1 MSDAREGL
9 IWDAVAG
16 KLEQPPAG
24 VLLGTTFIDVQP
36 GRAKMEFEAKED
48 FYNPAGV
55 VHGGFLAA
63 MLDDTLGPAAAS
75 TVGPDE
81 FVVTVEMKVNFMRP
95 ARTGKLIGEGRV
107 VHRGRSLI
115 FVEATLSAEDESLIA
130 TATGTWRVIPA
141 PKEGD
146 AS

>member
-16 KLEQPPAG
+16 RLDPPPAV
-24 VLLGTTFIDVQP
+24 VLLGSKFVDVEP

-63 MLDDTLGPAAAS
+63 MLDDTMGPAAAS

-81 FVVTVEMKVNFMRP
+81 FVTTVEMKVNFMRP
-95 ARTGKLIGEGRV
+95 ARAGKIIGQGQV

-115 FVEATLSAEDESLIA
+115 FVEATLCAEDESLIA
-130 TATGTWRVIPA
+130 TGTGTWRVIPA

-146 AS
+146 TS